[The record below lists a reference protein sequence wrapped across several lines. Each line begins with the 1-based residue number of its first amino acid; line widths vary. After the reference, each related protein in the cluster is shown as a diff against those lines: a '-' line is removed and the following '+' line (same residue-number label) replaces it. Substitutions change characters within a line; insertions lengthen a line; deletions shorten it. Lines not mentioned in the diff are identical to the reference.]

1 MGKNIRIAL
10 GRIKSQCAIHQS
22 LFPSATGTIFQVGC
36 PIFTGPRVA
45 VIQRRIHN
53 DPCCTLWEQDFF
65 FYFKELRLGGF
76 CFYPSVTETILINR
90 GIIPPWIC
98 YEAGIR
104 RRKRDWYH
112 KKKWKICFLE
122 LIFWIK
128 YKTHSYITTGPNL
141 ANIMGNLNEI
151 FTPVWKWN
159 NHIVYNVSV
168 NSNWHACSNHKSV
181 TTRAQGSLF
190 YSLNTCL

>member
-1 MGKNIRIAL
+1 MCNSPVSLSLCHRDNIP
-10 GRIKSQCAIHQS
+10 GRLSHFHRTQSGSDTEENSQWPLLH
-22 LFPSATGTIFQVGC
+22 TVRT
-36 PIFTGPRVA
+36 R
-45 VIQRRIHN
+45 
-53 DPCCTLWEQDFF
+53 FF